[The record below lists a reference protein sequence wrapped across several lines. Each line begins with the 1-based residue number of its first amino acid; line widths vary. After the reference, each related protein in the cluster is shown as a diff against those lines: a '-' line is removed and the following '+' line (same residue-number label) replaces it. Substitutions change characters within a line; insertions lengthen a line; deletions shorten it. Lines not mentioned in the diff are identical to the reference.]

1 MKTKVCAKPSQETL
15 ELKKVAQE
23 LARRNGELPST
34 LHVLA
39 AVTLRSGAAADLLLE
54 RGVTADRL
62 MSSSPRV
69 DLHRDSV
76 ERVFA
81 RAGEVA
87 SLMNESAPTDVHVL
101 VALLGEGNTT
111 AKRAL
116 VNSRVDIAH
125 LRAAAMHVGLGWIGR
140 RRAAVRQTAQSVQP
154 QANATEK
161 SRIPSGVTIPLFS
174 APRSLGLG
182 KDPRLANRDKRAQ
195 IVPMVPSRGKNE
207 IDSKGPDTSTGSI
220 PSAAPGKL
228 SAESPRALQRR
239 PKRHLSEDYGLDP
252 QKLPTLATLGTNL
265 CALAA
270 RGLLDPVVGRENEI
284 DQLLDVLAKRHG
296 NNPVLVGPAGVGKTS
311 VVRGLA
317 QRIVGLNGRLSA
329 DERVIIEISIP
340 ELVAGTGV
348 RGALAQRMV
357 AIHQEVKRAAGR
369 VVVFFDEIH
378 QLFVGDAADEICGEF
393 KLALSRGELPCIGA
407 TTVEEYRRVID
418 CDAALARRFSIVEVE
433 EPSTGDTLKVLE
445 SAAAKLGSHH
455 RVAYESDALNC
466 CVGWTV
472 RYLPGRLLPDKAV
485 SVLDLAGAR
494 VRRRSGHTVAR
505 EAVAEVVASLAGMPI
520 ERLLESDAERF
531 LALEQL
537 VAKKV
542 VGHQTALRKIADI
555 LRRNAAGLG
564 SRRPIGT
571 FLLLGPTG
579 VGKTETAKAVAE
591 ALFHSDTALTRLD
604 MAEYSE
610 PHAVARLI
618 GAPPGYV
625 GHDAG
630 GQLTEAVRR
639 RPYQVLL
646 LDEIEKAHPD
656 VLQSFLS
663 VFDEGRMTDG
673 RGRTVDF
680 TNTVIL
686 MTSNLGS
693 EHTSAKPKR
702 RVGFGAEDA
711 VPTQRETE
719 SQVIAAARARLSP
732 ELYNRIDEALVFEP
746 LSRDEVREVARRLLQ
761 RTAIALEQRQI
772 KLDIEDCGIDWLLD
786 RGGYDVTLGA
796 RPMKRTL
803 ARYIEAPLAEHILSG
818 TLTAGM
824 TARFAVENGELKLSA
839 APEA

>member
-1 MKTKVCAKPSQETL
+1 MKTRVCAKSSPEAL
-15 ELKKVAQE
+15 ELRKVAEE

-62 MSSSPRV
+62 MSVNPRV
-69 DLHRDSV
+69 DVNRDSI

-116 VNSRVDIAH
+116 INGRVDIAH
-125 LRAAAMHVGLGWIGR
+125 LRAAAMHVGLGWVGR
-140 RRAAVRQTAQSVQP
+140 RRAAARHNTQSAQP
-154 QANATEK
+154 QARTTEK
-161 SRIPSGVTIPLFS
+161 SRIPPGVTIPLFS
-174 APRSLGLG
+174 APRGPDQV
-182 KDPRLANRDKRAQ
+182 KDLNSVARDKRAQ
-195 IVPMVPSRGKNE
+195 IVPLVPPRGKKQL
-207 IDSKGPDTSTGSI
+207 DSKAPDASMNGPAS
-220 PSAAPGKL
+220 PSSNTAAIE
-228 SAESPRALQRR
+228 APRALQRR
-239 PKRHLSEDYGLDP
+239 PRRLLSEDYGLDP
-252 QKLPTLATLGTNL
+252 QKFPTLTALGTNL

-270 RGLLDPVVGRENEI
+270 RGLLDPVVGREREI
-284 DQLLDVLAKRHG
+284 DRLLDVLAKRHG
-296 NNPVLVGPAGVGKTS
+296 NNPVLVGAAGVGKTS

-317 QRIVGLNGRLSA
+317 QRIVSLNGRSSP
-329 DERVIIEISIP
+329 DERVVIEISIP
-340 ELVAGTGV
+340 ELLAGTGV

-357 AIHQEVKRAAGR
+357 AIHQEVKRAHGR

-393 KLALSRGELPCIGA
+393 KLALSRGELPCVGA
-407 TTVEEYRRVID
+407 TTAEEYRRAID
-418 CDAALARRFSIVEVE
+418 CDAALARRFSVVEVE
-433 EPSTGDTLKVLE
+433 EPTEADALKVLE
-445 SAAAKLGSHH
+445 SASSKLGSHH
-455 RVAYESDALNC
+455 RVTYDSDALHS

-494 VRRRSGHTVAR
+494 VRRRSGHHVAR
-505 EAVAEVVASLAGMPI
+505 EAVAEVIASLVGMPL
-520 ERLLESDAERF
+520 ERLMESDAERF

-625 GHDAG
+625 GHDSG

-702 RVGFGAEDA
+702 RVGFGAEDN
-711 VPTQRETE
+711 VPTQKETE
-719 SQVIAAARARLSP
+719 SEVIASARARLSP

-746 LSRDEVREVARRLLQ
+746 LSREEVREVARRLLE
-761 RTAIALEQRQI
+761 RTAIALQQRQI
-772 KLDIEDCGIDWLLD
+772 KLDLEDCSIDWLLD
-786 RGGYDVTLGA
+786 HGGYDVTLGA

-803 ARYIEAPLAEHILSG
+803 ARFIEAPLAEHILSG

-824 TARFAVENGELKLSA
+824 TARFAVEDGELKLS
-839 APEA
+839 PVPST